1 VGLQRE
7 VAGGSGFFRSSIC
20 GVICNLVA
28 TVLLKSKK
36 NDLSMHKDLMGRL
49 NKLAVPE
56 KRPRYRNATF
66 VLVCFLLLL
75 NDALIAFHFSS
86 PLSTFLHRS
95 FQAKQIHKITNV
107 SFNSEV
113 QYKIRG
119 NHQASK
125 FYAVLQRT
133 AESSSSNPTT
143 VKASSAK
150 QHINGMEAAANTAAH
165 NDDDEKVSSD
175 MSSAMQRF
183 FLGKDHGPRIIVLAI
198 GVLLQIRLGNSL
210 FLTSSSSLEALG
222 PLTVADLIAALS
234 AMIFWWFQE
243 HFMHRHMLH
252 SKLDWIGKAIHEHH
266 HNKPYFSIS
275 IDPPSLI
282 LGWFAVVFLI
292 LITLSPKF
300 SIAVS
305 AMIGYSIAG
314 LFYEWTHYIVHTRVV
329 PKNPFFRRVRDH
341 HMRHHLFDDRYW
353 FAFTLPQ
360 IDNLFKTNP
369 DVKEIVKLK
378 KHGKETT
385 LPR

>member
-1 VGLQRE
+1 
-7 VAGGSGFFRSSIC
+7 
-20 GVICNLVA
+20 
-28 TVLLKSKK
+28 
-36 NDLSMHKDLMGRL
+36 MGRL
-49 NKLAVPE
+49 NKQAVLE
-56 KRPRYRNATF
+56 KRPHFSNATF
-66 VLVCFLLLL
+66 VLVCFVLLLSDTL
-75 NDALIAFHFSS
+75 TAFHFSS
-86 PLSTFLHRS
+86 PFSTFLHRS
-95 FQAKQIHKITNV
+95 FQSKLIHKITNV
-107 SFNSEV
+107 SCNSEV

-125 FYAVLQRT
+125 FYSVVQRT
-133 AESSSSNPTT
+133 AESSSSIPTT
-143 VKASSAK
+143 VKASAQQ
-150 QHINGMEAAANTAAH
+150 QHIKSMEATH

-175 MSSAMQRF
+175 MSSAVQRF

-210 FLTSSSSLEALG
+210 FLTSSSSLEALA
-222 PLTVADLIAALS
+222 PLTVADLIAALN
-234 AMIFWWFQE
+234 AIIFWWFQE

-252 SKLDWIGKAIHEHH
+252 SKWDWIGKAIHEHH

-282 LGWFAVVFLI
+282 LGWFAVVFLL

-341 HMRHHLFDDRYW
+341 HMRHHLFDDKYW

-360 IDNLFKTNP
+360 IDNLFQTNP
-369 DVKEIVKLK
+369 DVKEIVRMK
-378 KHGKETT
+378 KNGKETT